1 MKDIIYDQFQSTV
14 QDVVIRHASLLDIIT
29 KLQESS
35 ARVNRAAIKTIT
47 SCGCVQLHTSVED
60 IPDNIAYEELKNY
73 NSTHLQGVPCPV
85 CKDKIEE
92 EIGNQFIYL
101 AALCNQF
108 DLNIYDILLKEY
120 KNISTL
126 GKFSLY

>member
-14 QDVVIRHASLLDIIT
+14 QDVVIRHASLLDVIT

-47 SCGCVQLHTSVED
+47 SCGCIQLNTAVEE
-60 IPDNIAYEELKNY
+60 IPDDISYEELKNY
-73 NSTHLQGVPCPV
+73 NSTHLAGDLCPV

-92 EIGNQFIYL
+92 EIGNHFIYL

-108 DLNIYDILLKEY
+108 DLSIYDVLLKEY